1 MSVAIRV
8 EEIGKQYRIGARRA
22 RPRTMREA
30 VAHAVARPLHNWRHL
45 SSPGGLDGQERAD
58 VIWALQHISFE
69 VRAGD
74 VLGIVGSNGAG
85 KSTLL
90 KVLSRITTPST
101 GRASVRGRI
110 GSLLEVGT
118 GFHPELTGR
127 DNIYLNGAIL
137 GMDRRYIRSRFDE
150 IVAFAGV
157 EQFLETPVKHYSTG
171 MYLRLAF
178 AVAAHLPAE
187 ILVVDEVLAVGDAEF
202 QKKCLAKMSEVASQ
216 GRTVL
221 FVSHNLSAVQRMCP
235 RSILL
240 QAGRLIADGPTGDI
254 LRTYLAISPD
264 APRPGRWI
272 DLSRAQRT
280 GTHEVRIQG
289 VEYSGGDAGTEF
301 HPYPDGPLELDIELI
316 SDRHRTIGSL
326 GLSLHDQQGGRL
338 ISADTMSLDAAVP
351 LEVGSNRVKL
361 QIASLHLN
369 PGVYYATLW
378 ASGRLGRKTFDRVE
392 SAFALQVVD
401 RSSGVLGQVGPTT
414 CSFRVLPSPSKPSS

>member
-1 MSVAIRV
+1 
-8 EEIGKQYRIGARRA
+8 
-22 RPRTMREA
+22 
-30 VAHAVARPLHNWRHL
+30 
-45 SSPGGLDGQERAD
+45 
-58 VIWALQHISFE
+58 
-69 VRAGD
+69 
-74 VLGIVGSNGAG
+74 
-85 KSTLL
+85 
-90 KVLSRITTPST
+90 
-101 GRASVRGRI
+101 
-110 GSLLEVGT
+110 
-118 GFHPELTGR
+118 
-127 DNIYLNGAIL
+127 
-137 GMDRRYIRSRFDE
+137 
-150 IVAFAGV
+150 
-157 EQFLETPVKHYSTG
+157 

-202 QKKCLAKMSEVASQ
+202 QKKCLTKMSEVASQ

-264 APRPGRWI
+264 APRPGKWI

-280 GTHEVRIQG
+280 GTHEVRVQA
-289 VEYSGGDAGTEF
+289 VKYSGGDAATEF

-351 LEVGSNRVKL
+351 LGVGSNRVKL

-378 ASGRLGRKTFDRVE
+378 VSGRLGRKIFDRVE

-401 RSSGVLGQVGPTT
+401 QSSGVLGQVGPTT